1 MDWKDKLKA
10 IPIENSNILKI
21 KLPNHFIFK
30 NHGFYDFEPVL
41 SFFDWSIRNSQVEI
55 DFTECITA
63 NYQAL
68 TLVVLYC
75 YKLKQQG
82 CRISFKLS
90 DKLKGGASEIWR
102 AMGALGLFH
111 VSTDH
116 KTNFRHSTNKPLVAI
131 RNSADFKKAIEMA
144 ENYTDQF
151 NVEYMDTLRHILSE
165 LLYNTLEH
173 GISFF
178 TYRNQRLPTP
188 SLIQF
193 TWYQK
198 RNEIHFIVAD
208 VGVGIK
214 AHLSQAYP
222 GIESDVDAIK
232 LAIKPQVSGTFSQT
246 NPYQVKNNAG
256 VGLYISTNI
265 IKRLSADMH
274 IMSGN
279 GLLHISPRDVTS
291 RELAYS
297 WPGTVILVS
306 IKLSN
311 DLNFS
316 LETMMQEFRESAR
329 QELER
334 VKDREISNTFYVDV
348 ENYFGPYAEDKH
360 AAINFRDTK
369 LLPEIKLGKKIVIDF
384 TRVKQSPHSFLSAL
398 LATPIKGLG
407 INAFKKIKIV
417 NANSNIRGII
427 DYIFDENTE

>member
-1 MDWKDKLKA
+1 
-10 IPIENSNILKI
+10 
-21 KLPNHFIFK
+21 
-30 NHGFYDFEPVL
+30 
-41 SFFDWSIRNSQVEI
+41 
-55 DFTECITA
+55 
-63 NYQAL
+63 
-68 TLVVLYC
+68 
-75 YKLKQQG
+75 
-82 CRISFKLS
+82 
-90 DKLKGGASEIWR
+90 
-102 AMGALGLFH
+102 
-111 VSTDH
+111 
-116 KTNFRHSTNKPLVAI
+116 
-131 RNSADFKKAIEMA
+131 
-144 ENYTDQF
+144 
-151 NVEYMDTLRHILSE
+151 
-165 LLYNTLEH
+165 
-173 GISFF
+173 
-178 TYRNQRLPTP
+178 
-188 SLIQF
+188 
-193 TWYQK
+193 
-198 RNEIHFIVAD
+198 
-208 VGVGIK
+208 
-214 AHLSQAYP
+214 
-222 GIESDVDAIK
+222 
-232 LAIKPQVSGTFSQT
+232 
-246 NPYQVKNNAG
+246 
-256 VGLYISTNI
+256 
-265 IKRLSADMH
+265 MH